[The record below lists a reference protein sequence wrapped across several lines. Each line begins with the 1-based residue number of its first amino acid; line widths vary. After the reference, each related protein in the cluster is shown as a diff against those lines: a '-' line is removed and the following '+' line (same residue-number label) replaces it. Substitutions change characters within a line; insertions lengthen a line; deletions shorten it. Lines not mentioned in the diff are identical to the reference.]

1 MPNRDGASKKSA
13 FRHYS
18 EEDIAATEFG
28 TYVIQVGDDLFQ
40 APNGKM
46 AFNKER
52 AEMFYDDILGGLSAM
67 KKEGSDVE
75 KEDAEKC
82 LLHLRIMPLR
92 IH

>member
-1 MPNRDGASKKSA
+1 MPTGEGSSKKSA
-13 FRHYS
+13 YRNYS

-52 AEMFYDDILGGLSAM
+52 AEMFYEDIFGGLMAMSKEGDDI
-67 KKEGSDVE
+67 E
-75 KEDAEKC
+75 KEDARKC
-82 LLHLRIMPLR
+82 MLHLRIMPLR